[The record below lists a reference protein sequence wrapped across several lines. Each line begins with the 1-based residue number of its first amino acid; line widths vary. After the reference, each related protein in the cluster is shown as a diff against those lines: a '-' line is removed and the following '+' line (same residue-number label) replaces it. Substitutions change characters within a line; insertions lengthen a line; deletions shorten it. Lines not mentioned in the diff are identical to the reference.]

1 MVILRIYCISVHCL
15 GVLTTADSPIVS
27 SPNYRLESGTMTLTS
42 TTFTA
47 LVSQLSLRMGSA
59 FGNNTR
65 AVLAILERSA
75 RNGGCNNWVLD
86 EIAEYRLAYL
96 PDEIARAA
104 DEGGSASCGES
115 VEDASYPG
123 VAEEA
128 LRTGHIVF
136 RGESVT
142 AKEVEESR
150 ESWRSYHE
158 HDPCYFPTKMA
169 RVFNIYVLF

>member
-1 MVILRIYCISVHCL
+1 M
-15 GVLTTADSPIVS
+15 
-27 SPNYRLESGTMTLTS
+27 
-42 TTFTA
+42 
-47 LVSQLSLRMGSA
+47 
-59 FGNNTR
+59 
-65 AVLAILERSA
+65 
-75 RNGGCNNWVLD
+75 D

-123 VAEEA
+123 VRDSE
-128 LRTGHIVF
+128 GS
-136 RGESVT
+136 RGIG
-142 AKEVEESR
+142 R

-169 RVFNIYVLF
+169 RVFNIHVFFNGHITHPVMAYLPTFVTINVSKYTVSTWIDTLLFLERIGSYKFYDASSHTHTHILSWLHGVCFPLAISG